1 MYILHIFL
9 LFLNKEWLQ
18 NISINQYFKKLKY
31 HIILFTMN
39 KLYQQFLKNN
49 NDLLYFEYF
58 W

>member
-1 MYILHIFL
+1 MYILYIFL

-18 NISINQYFKKLKY
+18 NISINQHFKELKY

-49 NDLLYFEYF
+49 DYLLYFLIF
-58 W
+58 